1 MVKENFTCD
10 WGLACLA
17 DIGNLHQEAE
27 CEPTARPVRSAGTGY
42 ATRAGSNEFY
52 TWRALRDT
60 RSCPD
65 RRERADMSN
74 AGMRPCQLSF
84 ATLVGEYAAK
94 PWGFCTGMTPRR
106 NQAMHSHGFLTT
118 MR

>member
-74 AGMRPCQLSF
+74 AGMRLRCVESDPRPGEFIGRTAEIAYHILRG
-84 ATLVGEYAAK
+84 AVG
-94 PWGFCTGMTPRR
+94 RLR
-106 NQAMHSHGFLTT
+106 SRGFLTT
-118 MR
+118 M